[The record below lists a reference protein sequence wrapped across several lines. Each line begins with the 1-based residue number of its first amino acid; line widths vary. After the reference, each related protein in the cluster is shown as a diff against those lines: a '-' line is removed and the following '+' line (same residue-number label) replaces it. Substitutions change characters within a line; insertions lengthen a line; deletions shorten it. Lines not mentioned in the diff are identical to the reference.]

1 MNTDNNIEKKNKN
14 KKLLINIVLFAAF
27 PLICLIFALIGK
39 WIIFGIVLAIYMA
52 IFVYIKFENILL
64 IQTGY
69 FDKKGEFQKALKP
82 AYKAYKMKHS
92 TVETANIFIYM
103 LLKAGKFEKAF
114 EITNEAR
121 ERYMN
126 EDQYIAFSSNEALAL
141 WKLGRINE
149 SIALFEK
156 IAEKF
161 ESTNI
166 YVSFGT
172 VLTCS
177 NDLNKAL
184 EINKKAYQY
193 NSNSKGIKD
202 NLAYT
207 YFLIGDSDRAKRMYD
222 ELLDEPVNFP
232 EAYYNAALVANSQ
245 GQYEEAV
252 RLFKQAL
259 SKQFNGLTAV
269 TKEEISTKIDYLN
282 RGQGGML

>member
-39 WIIFGIVLAIYMA
+39 WIIFGIVLTIYMA

-92 TVETANIFIYM
+92 TIETANIFIYM